1 MRTNKKDLLLAT
13 ALSIVESDGLAAL
26 TYDSLSAASGISKSG
41 LIYHFPTR
49 HQLLVELNTSAARTW
64 TRELEAA
71 AGGPASKVSLRQRMH
86 ALLEVE
92 SHSATR
98 ADLLLSIDAN
108 LNEEIRAIWDQALAP
123 WTDPHNPH
131 AVVVQLIADGLWVYD
146 HFNARPLTQQQRQA
160 AVKTAHIF
168 LNKLSTTPSK
178 PSPTSDFTNNIK

>member
-1 MRTNKKDLLLAT
+1 MRTNKKDSLLAT

-49 HQLLVELNTSAARTW
+49 HQLLMELNASAARTW
-64 TRELEAA
+64 TQGLEAA
-71 AGGPASKVSLRQRMH
+71 AGGPASEVSLRQRMR

-92 SHSATR
+92 SQSATR

-108 LNEEIRAIWDQALAP
+108 LNEEIRAIWGKALTP

-131 AVVVQLIADGLWVYD
+131 ATIVQLIADGLWVYD
-146 HFNARPLTQQQRQA
+146 HINAQPLTAQQRHA
-160 AVKTAHIF
+160 AVDAAQS
-168 LNKLSTTPSK
+168 LLDKLSNEVTE
-178 PSPTSDFTNNIK
+178 

>member
-86 ALLEVE
+86 A
-92 SHSATR
+92 HT
-98 ADLLLSIDAN
+98 
-108 LNEEIRAIWDQALAP
+108 ALPA
-123 WTDPHNPH
+123 
-131 AVVVQLIADGLWVYD
+131 QISY
-146 HFNARPLTQQQRQA
+146 
-160 AVKTAHIF
+160 
-168 LNKLSTTPSK
+168 
-178 PSPTSDFTNNIK
+178 